1 MYWRIQQLFP
11 FTAVQYLFRYVTQIP
26 FSFFFFPPPFEQLRI
41 QNISNYSRYSY
52 YFIILKQLIYHE
64 MQKRKGTA
72 IFLCQTTCQK
82 QGLLDTFTLVNPLQ
96 LYVPLQLR
104 TVNLGKCVAKM
115 GTLTTQGHGKEILTW
130 KSIKLKGFSCRLV
143 KPLMFSTAGL
153 LVLAIQG
160 MCSPGHNFFVLKF
173 CIAFFAVPL
182 LEVKFA
188 WTKWP
193 RKGLL
198 HTRKLPSLPWKI

>member
-1 MYWRIQQLFP
+1 MSSSTARKHTFSLSVERHVIKLKQCTIRNNWATYNKTSNMYWRIQQLFP

-52 YFIILKQLIYHE
+52 YCIILKQLIYHE

-104 TVNLGKCVAKM
+104 T
-115 GTLTTQGHGKEILTW
+115 
-130 KSIKLKGFSCRLV
+130 
-143 KPLMFSTAGL
+143 
-153 LVLAIQG
+153 
-160 MCSPGHNFFVLKF
+160 
-173 CIAFFAVPL
+173 
-182 LEVKFA
+182 
-188 WTKWP
+188 
-193 RKGLL
+193 
-198 HTRKLPSLPWKI
+198 SLYSHHHKK